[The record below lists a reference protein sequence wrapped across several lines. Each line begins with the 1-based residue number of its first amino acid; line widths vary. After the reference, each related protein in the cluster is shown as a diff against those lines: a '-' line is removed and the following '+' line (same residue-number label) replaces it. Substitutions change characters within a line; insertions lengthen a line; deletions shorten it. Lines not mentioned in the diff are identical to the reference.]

1 MANRRMFALTVTDSG
16 EFQSM
21 PLSTQAIYFHLG
33 MHADDD
39 GFVGNPKQIMR
50 MLGGSDDEIR
60 LLVAKGFVIP
70 FNSGVCVIRHW
81 KVNNDLKKDRYH
93 ETIYDNEMKMLTTDR
108 QKRYNHAA
116 SSVETKCFQDVSE
129 LETEARLG
137 KVRQDQHSEGEDSDC
152 QAQMAVI
159 RYCQNAMIFLSDTH
173 MGEIADFLNDGIG
186 ADMQK
191 HAVDL
196 TIENGKR
203 AWNYTRTIL
212 ARWRDEGIRTLEAAM
227 NDRAAFKAK
236 KAAPEHAAGA
246 RLYFDD

>member
-1 MANRRMFALTVTDSG
+1 MRSYVMGYSQEAACELGLSADTLLIVRWFADFYASPKSIKIRKDNTDYMLITPKKLSDDLPILDVGDRAIRRKIETLIEAKVLSRTI
-16 EFQSM
+16 E
-21 PLSTQAIYFHLG
+21 LSTNGSRTYYAPGEAYDKLLG
-33 MHADDD
+33 IQHA
-39 GFVGNPKQIMR
+39 
-50 MLGGSDDEIR
+50 SDQTD
-60 LLVAKGFVIP
+60 A
-70 FNSGVCVIRHW
+70 
-81 KVNNDLKKDRYH
+81 
-93 ETIYDNEMKMLTTDR
+93 TTR
-108 QKRYNHAA
+108 
-116 SSVETKCFQDVSE
+116 
-129 LETEARLG
+129 TE
-137 KVRQDQHSEGEDSDC
+137 
-152 QAQMAVI
+152 QMAVI

-212 ARWRDEGIRTLEAAM
+212 ARWRDEGVRTLEAAM

-236 KAAPEHAAGA
+236 KAAPEHTAGA